1 MLSDPSQESFRF
13 GNELNE
19 NDISQGTDL
28 QAFLDNRLPWYL
40 YSGDCRSFIKNL
52 PESSVEL
59 IITSPP
65 YNIGKQYEK
74 KTDLD
79 EYLALQAEVIEM
91 CAAVLSP
98 TGSICWQVGNH
109 IRSKN
114 EILPLDIPIY
124 AIFDSLGFK
133 LRNRIVWHFE
143 HGLHCRNRFSGRYEV
158 LLWFTKSDNYMFN
171 LDEIRVPQKYP
182 GKRHFKGP
190 KAGELS
196 GNPLGKNPSD
206 VWIFPNV
213 KHNHPE
219 KTSHPCQFPI
229 ELVDRMVL
237 ATTKPD
243 DIVMDPFAGVSSTIC
258 AAVLRGRRG
267 CGAEIVQEY
276 IDISTQRIREAL
288 NHTLPVR
295 PTGTPVYQ
303 PGKTSV
309 TSLPA
314 EFAEARSD
322 GSFCNI

>member
-1 MLSDPSQESFRF
+1 MLSTPSQETLGFEDGF
-13 GNELNE
+13 DGN
-19 NDISQGTDL
+19 DL
-28 QAFLDNRLPWYL
+28 KAFLENRSPWYL
-40 YSGDCRSFIKNL
+40 HPGDCRNFIKAI
-52 PESSVEL
+52 PGDSVQL
-59 IITSPP
+59 VITSPP

-79 EYLALQAEVIEM
+79 EYLALQSEVIEL
-91 CAAVLSP
+91 CASVLSP

-109 IRSKN
+109 IQSRN

-124 AIFDSLGFK
+124 AIFNSLGFK

-158 LLWFTKSDNYMFN
+158 ILWFTKSDDYTFN
-171 LDEIRVPQKYP
+171 LDDVRVPQKYP

-237 ATTKPD
+237 ATTRPG
-243 DIVMDPFAGVSSTIC
+243 DIVMDPFAGVSSAIC
-258 AAVLRGRRG
+258 AALLRGRRG
-267 CGAEIVQEY
+267 CGAEIEPEY
-276 IDISTQRIREAL
+276 VDISKQRIRAAL
-288 NHTLPVR
+288 NATLPVR
-295 PTGTPVYQ
+295 PTGKPVYQ
-303 PGKTSV
+303 PGKEEIAI
-309 TSLPA
+309 LPP
-314 EFAEARSD
+314 EFAEARSNGD
-322 GSFCNI
+322 SRNL

>member
-1 MLSDPSQESFRF
+1 MSPEQPQESLIF
-13 GNELNE
+13 GEADAGGG
-19 NDISQGTDL
+19 NDLSG
-28 QAFLDNRLPWYL
+28 FLDNHTPWYL
-40 YSGDCRSFIKNL
+40 HPGDCRDFIQSL
-52 PESSVEL
+52 PDESVQL

-65 YNIGKQYEK
+65 YNIGKRYEK
-74 KTDLD
+74 KIQLE
-79 EYLALQAEVIEM
+79 EYVALQTDVIEK
-91 CAAVLSP
+91 CARVLSS

-109 IRSKN
+109 IRARN

-158 LLWFTKSDNYMFN
+158 LLWFTKSNDYTFN
-171 LDEIRVPQKYP
+171 IDEVRVPQKYP

-206 VWIFPNV
+206 VWILPNV

-219 KTSHPCQFPI
+219 KTPHPCQFPI

-237 ATTKPD
+237 ATTNPG

-258 AAVLRGRRG
+258 AALLRGRRG
-267 CGAEIVQEY
+267 CGAEIIPEY
-276 IDISTQRIREAL
+276 IDISNQRIRQAL
-288 NHTLPVR
+288 NFSLPVR
-295 PTGTPVYQ
+295 PTGKPVYQ
-303 PGKTSV
+303 PQKEKIAR
-309 TSLPA
+309 LPA
-314 EFAEARSD
+314 EFAEARSNGNRRD
-322 GSFCNI
+322 L